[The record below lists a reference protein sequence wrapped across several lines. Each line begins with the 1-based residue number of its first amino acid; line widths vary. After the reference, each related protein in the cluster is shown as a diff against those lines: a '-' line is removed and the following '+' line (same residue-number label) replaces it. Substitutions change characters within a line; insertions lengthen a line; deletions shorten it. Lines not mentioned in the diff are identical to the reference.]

1 MYIFRGLLASIP
13 IGLSFFVVWFFYVAI
28 DKRIVNVIQ
37 KFIGFRIPGLGLLLV
52 LLFLYVIG
60 YLASNVIGRR
70 FFNILESISNRI
82 PIIKTIYQV
91 GKQLSFSFS
100 LPEKNLFKRVVLV
113 DYFNPDVWAIGFV
126 TGTLEDKE
134 TKEKLLKV
142 FIPTA
147 PNPTSGFLVILKESQ
162 AKDSSL
168 TVEEALR
175 TVISAGIIGPD
186 QVTIQKNK

>member
-1 MYIFRGLLASIP
+1 
-13 IGLSFFVVWFFYVAI
+13 
-28 DKRIVNVIQ
+28 
-37 KFIGFRIPGLGLLLV
+37 
-52 LLFLYVIG
+52 
-60 YLASNVIGRR
+60 
-70 FFNILESISNRI
+70 
-82 PIIKTIYQV
+82 
-91 GKQLSFSFS
+91 
-100 LPEKNLFKRVVLV
+100 V